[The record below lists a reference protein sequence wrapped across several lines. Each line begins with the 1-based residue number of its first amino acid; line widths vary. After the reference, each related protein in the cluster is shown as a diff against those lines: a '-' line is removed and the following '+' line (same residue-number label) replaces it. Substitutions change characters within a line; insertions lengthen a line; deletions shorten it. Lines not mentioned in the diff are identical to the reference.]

1 MFDRFYWDS
10 AKANIGCGALLV
22 ILGSVL
28 ISPIVAWLIKA
39 IGWVLIVVG
48 IVVVILGI
56 GSLIFRS
63 RRRNF

>member
-1 MFDRFYWDS
+1 MFYRFYWDS
-10 AKANIGCGALLV
+10 TIANIGCGALLV
-22 ILGSVL
+22 ILGWVL
-28 ISPIVAWLIKA
+28 ISPAVAWLIKV

>member
-48 IVVVILGI
+48 IVVV
-56 GSLIFRS
+56 SLNPNPPIEGVS
-63 RRRNF
+63 RQGG